1 MDRKGPRAQTLLRAE
16 PRGLML
22 LLGRPPQPRLQ
33 RAGRRASRLL
43 RPGVCRGPLEGRECK
58 GHPATHPSRLAEVI
72 TGKCSATGAG
82 PTDMGTTRGGGCL
95 TPREQQTT
103 PFKKGLLQKREA
115 SHMCKTHLVKINTGF
130 VFSIKNKN
138 KKNQ

>member
-1 MDRKGPRAQTLLRAE
+1 MQ
-16 PRGLML
+16 
-22 LLGRPPQPRLQ
+22 RPPGNPPITTCRSHHRQVQCHRG
-33 RAGRRASRLL
+33 RANRH
-43 RPGVCRGPLEGRECK
+43 
-58 GHPATHPSRLAEVI
+58 GHNE
-72 TGKCSATGAG
+72 
-82 PTDMGTTRGGGCL
+82 GGGCL